1 MASAAALGT
10 RQYHGAHGR
19 AADKPIA
26 NVLDTLSAPSNDT
39 APDQPDSLAHNAS
52 SPPPPPPLLYDLI
65 RVHEWVPGPAAAATS
80 ATPAPWLPVWC
91 PATASVAVLA
101 DDSIELVRV
110 WDHAQDANT
119 AAATP
124 QPYPWVA
131 PAASPFRHAP
141 LDRRGAWSPDGHVLA
156 VALATGTALLFAD
169 VGSTL
174 AQVLELRPAKTAP
187 SPDPLVFVH
196 VARAPDDSRAPYHVL
211 TVSRAGR
218 VRLVAVDVPTHVLA
232 LVSDETPVWSPD
244 NAASRLP
251 DGMAVS
257 VVAQWDAAPY
267 LAAVH
272 DAAWHAHA
280 STLYLTGKLHDD
292 DQSTRAPV
300 PLLAL
305 RLVPDRGGFDLHPD
319 VPTPTAPRT
328 AGQNRLLRAVSSLA
342 TGLVGRS
349 APPIQSGSENSRESV
364 QISLWLPPGDDT
376 TLEDA
381 RILLRDSHGHLRIV
395 DGHGTH
401 IDRYDAGFLKLVHHG
416 HPVAH
421 ASWWDRPTAP
431 SADDDHDDLST
442 RTRGPSIVTTSTAG
456 LVMVHSF
463 PEWTPVSDAEQFNVP
478 VLLSH
483 VAGGRSCLLDC
494 ELTWPRTALATRPPP
509 PQRSLVTRALRSVT
523 NTFLW
528 HFDDDD
534 ETQAAQQGPA
544 GPNRKWTLW
553 DWRPLTA
560 AEMLVRKLTVDRDYQ
575 GALDMARAHGMATDV
590 VYQTQWLHLQEREQ
604 QQGDHAAITP
614 ESVTAI
620 LGQVTDTI
628 WVLRACAETVPRDPT
643 AARALLVHGL
653 QLTEAIADAVRR
665 AAAGESA
672 ATEPDLAV
680 MVEFRLTL
688 LRLLDRL
695 ELFTRIHLPS
705 ATDRHLHHPAYIRLR
720 TQNLVHV
727 AIEYARA
734 GHVAAVA
741 TLLAVLTPLAA
752 FRLRLC
758 AELPAFLDPD
768 LYASLLPGH
777 AAAPDAAKVHHWR
790 SADWCEAAD
799 IARWVGWTHDWDS
812 AAALRDP
819 PAASLADWFAARARR
834 IEAET
839 GCADT
844 ALRVLDLAAERGV
857 VGVETLRTRMRQFAW
872 LVYACG
878 TADWSA
884 FSLAEFESAAPE
896 HVLKRVVD
904 RAVAVVGVA
913 EEVGENAWLQ
923 ACIGEFLVPFVDA
936 RRAHVALLNVLAPW
950 FESRPQLVLAV
961 LAADDVWWGNN
972 GLAARDGDEET
983 DDLDVQFAH
992 KVLGMAYAVA
1002 TVDDAWIDFL
1012 GQLFEQ
1018 LPNLND
1024 DEDDDVPPPTP
1035 TPKLHRRRAAWR
1047 AIQTFEAHIT
1057 AAETFAHVG
1066 LYLSPRALDAISRGT
1081 AATEPRD
1088 QHALLRELFR
1098 LAPATAP
1105 ATVEWVFDAI
1115 HDLLEM
1121 RFFHM
1126 PREDV
1131 YAAALRYALGGLNAK
1146 YAVMAAD
1153 MVGRGE
1159 VVTRAVAEV
1168 AGVMADRGK
1177 FGDAVECLSLIPFV
1191 NVDAD
1196 LAHFS
1201 ALKLL
1206 HANRV
1211 PNLSRHL
1218 ARDELLARAV
1228 AADVP
1233 RDVLVAAGRHLGYSP
1248 IQVACMLLQHAPN
1261 SRAAAALADGL
1272 IRQVTS
1278 ATDPIDP
1285 VTLALVCTT
1294 LMDAAR
1300 RVPDQAPALVRF
1312 CVDHAPADQL
1322 PAVLDRWREMQR
1334 ATHPPPAA
1342 AQKATIVEKR
1352 IAPIYVEPSR
1362 ATRADM
1368 DAWLATPPITPSATT
1383 PETQFRTAR
1392 SLHAA
1397 LAVVPQC
1404 DPARVDAQC
1413 HPLVLY
1419 AVGKQALRDA
1429 VPTDVRATD
1438 IVDSGMAVADELT
1451 VLAGRVPDHAVAIA
1465 REMEALEHQAVRH
1478 RLSQV
1483 PNVDVERFLGS
1494 REYQG
1499 RVVGELM
1506 RDGEWE
1512 LVQVLAEH
1520 VQLGS
1525 AELVG
1530 VWVRA
1535 NAEIGEPVHDRP
1547 RAVATW
1553 VGKVK
1558 EAGEE
1563 KVAEVIR
1570 EIARVLEQDST
1581 TDHGHALVYDLYAQL
1596 CPVHA
1601 DQCRVRQ
1608 KVITTFLPLQLP
1620 GWSTPAAI
1628 HRYLAGS
1635 MEYFRAFFQLA
1646 VTSQATYT
1654 SLRSSIASLQ
1664 ELAVLPDLD
1673 RIAAGSTPLQMH
1685 QLISCLT
1692 AVRVHAVVKE
1702 DAALATPLPRSRVA
1716 TGHGSPTQAEGSPRL
1731 RSFFGLGSPTMPF
1744 ASLHS
1749 TAPAPVDPLLQI
1761 VTLLRDVDL
1770 SDLALFHDDLVAHLC
1785 RRLTVARLDTVE
1797 SVVRAMDAAFPARQS
1812 DWSFLWRAAGTLRS
1826 VQAMGVRACSFM
1838 DHVTTDPPTLA
1849 VQQLLLQGV
1858 AVANIESTYTDL
1870 ATVYTAATPY
1880 VAPRA
1885 ADARPPPPP
1894 FSSALEASLRTI
1906 LMSGSDVAPLV
1917 AAMTRAPAPA
1927 TRLFMHV
1934 VAEVAPQ
1941 LAAPLADMLD
1951 DAELKC
1957 QVLAA
1962 AALTGIGTAA
1972 FDLDLDAIHE
1982 RWVAQCAEA
1991 RSPGPHEERVACVCA
2006 WHVATEVPVS
2016 VWVREAE
2023 WVQSVPV
2030 SWVVAFRAQVG
2041 ELSLETEGAMLA
2053 QIVSTP
2059 HRVAFCLASTHP
2071 ESLQHGI
2078 SLLTPLPRDDDEN
2091 DDGSDVSAFDLSP
2104 FASVLPLVR
2113 ARRDLAPLAA
2123 RWPTWNLHVP
2133 SAPLVT
2139 EHLQLHP
2146 LLLVQALV
2154 GQIGLD
2160 RRARPPRP
2168 AWSGLRLQM
2177 SDGDLWALVE
2187 SRYA

>member
-1 MASAAALGT
+1 MANAAVLGT
-10 RQYHGAHGR
+10 LQYHGAHGR
-19 AADKPIA
+19 VADKPVA
-26 NVLDTLSAPSNDT
+26 NVLDNLSAPSSDP
-39 APDQPDSLAHNAS
+39 APDQADTLVLDAS
-52 SPPPPPPLLYDLI
+52 SPPRPPPLLYDLI
-65 RVHEWVPGPAAAATS
+65 RVHEWAPDPAAAATP

-91 PATASVAVLA
+91 PSTASVAVLA

-110 WDHAQDANT
+110 WDHAQDAT
-119 AAATP
+119 VAATP
-124 QPYPWVA
+124 QPEPWVA
-131 PAASPFRHAP
+131 PEASPFRHAP

-156 VALATGTALLFAD
+156 VALATGTVLLFAD
-169 VGSTL
+169 VGSTIV
-174 AQVLELRPAKTAP
+174 QVLELRPAKTAP
-187 SPDPLVFVH
+187 SADPLVFVH
-196 VARAPDDSRAPYHVL
+196 VARAADDSRAPYHAL
-211 TVSRAGR
+211 TVSRAGH
-218 VRLVAVDVPTHVLA
+218 VRLVAVDVPARVLA
-232 LVSDETPVWSPD
+232 IVGNKSPVWSPD
-244 NAASRLP
+244 GATSCLP
-251 DGMAVS
+251 DGMTVS
-257 VVAQWDAAPY
+257 LVAQWDAAPY
-267 LAAVH
+267 LAGVH
-272 DAAWHAHA
+272 DAAWHAQAH
-280 STLYLTGKLHDD
+280 TLYLTGKLHDD

-305 RLVPDRGGFDLHPD
+305 RLVLDDGGFDLHPD
-319 VPTPTAPRT
+319 APLPTAPRT
-328 AGQNRLLRAVSSLA
+328 AGQIWLLRAVSSLA
-342 TGLVGRS
+342 TGLAGRS
-349 APPIQSGSENSRESV
+349 APPAQSGSENSREGL
-364 QISLWLPPGDDT
+364 QLSLWSPPSDT
-376 TLEDA
+376 ATLEDA

-421 ASWWDRPTAP
+421 AAWWDRPTAP
-431 SADDDHDDLST
+431 SADDDNDELS
-442 RTRGPSIVTTSTAG
+442 RTCGPSIVTTSTAG

-494 ELTWPRTALATRPPP
+494 ELTWPRTALATRPPL

-534 ETQAAQQGPA
+534 ETQATQQGPA
-544 GPNRKWTLW
+544 GPNRMWTLW

-575 GALDMARAHGMATDV
+575 GALDMARAHGMTTDV

-604 QQGDHAAITP
+604 QPDDQAVITP
-614 ESVTAI
+614 ESVTTI

-653 QLTEAIADAVRR
+653 QLTESTADAVRR
-665 AAAGESA
+665 AAAESA
-672 ATEPDLAV
+672 IEPDLAV
-680 MVEFRLTL
+680 LVEFRLTL

-734 GHVAAVA
+734 GHVAAVG
-741 TLLAVLTPLAA
+741 TLLAVLTPLSA
-752 FRLRLC
+752 FRLHLC

-768 LYASLLPGH
+768 LYASLLPGYS
-777 AAAPDAAKVHHWR
+777 ATPDTAKVHHWR
-790 SADWCEAAD
+790 SPDWCEAAD
-799 IARWVGWTHDWDS
+799 ITRWVGWTHDWDS

-819 PAASLADWFAARARR
+819 PAAPLADWFAARARR

-844 ALRVLDLAAERGV
+844 ALRVLDLAVERGV
-857 VGVETLRTRMRQFAW
+857 AGVEELRFTMRQFAW

-878 TADWSA
+878 TAEWSA
-884 FSLAEFESAAPE
+884 FSLAEFESVAPE
-896 HVLKRVVD
+896 HVLRRVVD
-904 RAVAVVGVA
+904 RAVAVVGAA
-913 EEVGENAWLQ
+913 EEVAENAWLQ
-923 ACIGEFLVPFVDA
+923 ACIDEFLVPFVDA
-936 RRAHVALLNVLAPW
+936 RCAHVALLTVLAPL
-950 FESRPQLVLAV
+950 FEARPQLVLAV
-961 LAADDVWWGNN
+961 LAADDIWWGNN
-972 GLAARDGDEET
+972 GLAAKDGGEEK
-983 DDLDVQFAH
+983 DDLDVQFTH

-1002 TVDDAWIDFL
+1002 AVDDAWIDHL

-1024 DEDDDVPPPTP
+1024 DDDDDEEVPPPTP
-1035 TPKLHRRRAAWR
+1035 TPKLHRRLAAWR

-1081 AATEPRD
+1081 AVAEPRD

-1098 LAPATAP
+1098 RASATTP

-1115 HDLLEM
+1115 HDLLEL

-1126 PREDV
+1126 PKEDV
-1131 YAAALRYALGGLNAK
+1131 YAAALRYALGGMNAK

-1153 MVGRGE
+1153 LVGRGP
-1159 VVTRAVAEV
+1159 VVTKAVAEV
-1168 AGVMADRGK
+1168 AGEMADRGR

-1196 LAHFS
+1196 LARFS

-1211 PNLSRHL
+1211 PHLSRHL
-1218 ARDELLARAV
+1218 ARGELLARAV
-1228 AADVP
+1228 TADVP
-1233 RDVLVAAGRHLGYSP
+1233 RGVLVAAGRHLGYSP
-1248 IQVACMLLQHAPN
+1248 IEVACVLLQHAPV
-1261 SRAAAALADGL
+1261 SRAAAALADSL
-1272 IRQVTS
+1272 IRQVATS
-1278 ATDPIDP
+1278 IDPIEP
-1285 VTLALVCTT
+1285 ATLAFVCRT

-1300 RVPDQAPALVRF
+1300 RVPDQAASLVRF

-1334 ATHPPPAA
+1334 DTHPSPAA
-1342 AQKATIVEKR
+1342 AHDADIVEKR
-1352 IAPIYVEPSR
+1352 VAPIYVDASR

-1368 DAWLATPPITPSATT
+1368 DAWLATPPITPAAT
-1383 PETQFRTAR
+1383 PEAQFRTAR

-1404 DPARVDAQC
+1404 DPARIDAQC
-1413 HPLVLY
+1413 HALVLY

-1429 VPTDVRATD
+1429 VPDVSATD
-1438 IVDSGMAVADELT
+1438 IVDSGMAVADELA

-1465 REMEALEHQAVRH
+1465 REMEALEQQAVRY
-1478 RLSQV
+1478 RLAQV

-1525 AELVG
+1525 AELVA

-1535 NAEIGEPVHDRP
+1535 NAEVPEMAHDRP
-1547 RAVATW
+1547 RAVVTW

-1558 EAGEE
+1558 EGGVE
-1563 KVAEVIR
+1563 KVAEVVK
-1570 EIARVLEQDST
+1570 EMAKVLELDST
-1581 TDHGHALVYDLYAQL
+1581 TVHGHALVYDLYAQL
-1596 CPVHA
+1596 CPAHA

-1646 VTSQATYT
+1646 VTSQITYT
-1654 SLRSSIASLQ
+1654 SLRDAIASLQ
-1664 ELAVLPDLD
+1664 DLAVLPDLD
-1673 RIAAGSTPLQMH
+1673 HVAAGSTPVRLR
-1685 QLISCLT
+1685 QLVSCLT

-1702 DAALATPLPRSRVA
+1702 DAPLATPLPRSRAA

-1731 RSFFGLGSPTMPF
+1731 RSFFGLGSPTLPF
-1744 ASLHS
+1744 ASLQS
-1749 TAPAPVDPLLQI
+1749 TTTPAPTDPLLQI
-1761 VTLLRDVDL
+1761 VTLLRDVDP

-1785 RRLTVARLDTVE
+1785 RRLTVTRLDTVE

-1858 AVANIESTYTDL
+1858 AVASIESTYTDL

-1885 ADARPPPPP
+1885 ADARPPPSP
-1894 FSSALEASLRTI
+1894 FAAALEASLCTI

-1982 RWVAQCAEA
+1982 RWVAQCAQA

-2006 WHVATEVPVS
+2006 WHTVTEVPVS
-2016 VWVREAE
+2016 VWVREVV

-2030 SWVVAFRAQVG
+2030 SWVVAFRAQLG
-2041 ELSLETEGAMLA
+2041 ELSLETEEALLA
-2053 QIVSTP
+2053 QLVSTP

-2071 ESLQHGI
+2071 EILHYGI
-2078 SLLTPLPRDDDEN
+2078 SLLTPLPRDEDDSDNGN
-2091 DDGSDVSAFDLSP
+2091 DTNEINLTP
-2104 FASVLPLVR
+2104 FAAVLPLIR
-2113 ARRDLAPLAA
+2113 ARRDLAPLAE

-2146 LLLVQALV
+2146 LLLAQALV
-2154 GQIGLD
+2154 GQIRLD
-2160 RRARPPRP
+2160 RRSRPPRP

>member
-1 MASAAALGT
+1 MTSAAALGT
-10 RQYHGAHGR
+10 LQYHGAHGR
-19 AADKPIA
+19 ADKPVA
-26 NVLDTLSAPSNDT
+26 NVLDTLSAPSSD
-39 APDQPDSLAHNAS
+39 AVPDQADTLADDAS

-65 RVHEWVPGPAAAATS
+65 RVHEWVPGPTSAATP

-91 PATASVAVLA
+91 PSTASVAVLA

-110 WDHAQDANT
+110 WDHVQDTNT

-124 QPYPWVA
+124 QPDPWVA
-131 PAASPFRHAP
+131 PAASPFRNAP
-141 LDRRGAWSPDGHVLA
+141 LDRRGAWSPDGHILA
-156 VALATGTALLFAD
+156 VALATGTVLLFAD

-174 AQVLELRPAKTAP
+174 VQVLELRPAKTAP
-187 SPDPLVFVH
+187 SPDPFVFVH
-196 VARAPDDSRAPYHVL
+196 VARAADDSRAPYHVL

-218 VRLVAVDVPTHVLA
+218 TRLVAVDVPARVLA
-232 LVSDETPVWSPD
+232 SLVSDETPSWSPD
-244 NAASRLP
+244 DATPRLA

-257 VVAQWDAAPY
+257 LVAQWDAAPY
-267 LAAVH
+267 LVAVH
-272 DAAWHAHA
+272 DAAWHAQA
-280 STLYLTGKLHDD
+280 QTLYLTGKLHDD

-305 RLVPDRGGFDLHPD
+305 RLVLDDGGFDVHPD

-349 APPIQSGSENSRESV
+349 ALSAPGSENSREGV
-364 QISLWLPPGDDT
+364 QISFWSPPGDDT
-376 TLEDA
+376 TLEDV

-421 ASWWDRPTAP
+421 AAWWDRPTAP
-431 SADDDHDDLST
+431 SADEDDDLA
-442 RTRGPSIVTTSTAG
+442 RTRAPSIVTASTAG
-456 LVMVHSF
+456 LVMVHSY

-494 ELTWPRTALATRPPP
+494 ELTWPRTALATRPAP

-534 ETQAAQQGPA
+534 ETQAAQQGPV

-575 GALDMARAHGMATDV
+575 GALDMARAHGMTTDV

-604 QQGDHAAITP
+604 QPGDQAAITP
-614 ESVTAI
+614 ESVTTI

-653 QLTEAIADAVRR
+653 QLTESTADAVRR
-665 AAAGESA
+665 AAAES

-680 MVEFRLTL
+680 LVEFRLTL

-727 AIEYARA
+727 AIE
-734 GHVAAVA
+734 
-741 TLLAVLTPLAA
+741 
-752 FRLRLC
+752 
-758 AELPAFLDPD
+758 
-768 LYASLLPGH
+768 
-777 AAAPDAAKVHHWR
+777 
-790 SADWCEAAD
+790 
-799 IARWVGWTHDWDS
+799 
-812 AAALRDP
+812 
-819 PAASLADWFAARARR
+819 R

-844 ALRVLDLAAERGV
+844 ALRVLDLAVERGV
-857 VGVETLRTRMRQFAW
+857 AGVEELRFTMRQFAW

-878 TADWSA
+878 TTEWSA

-904 RAVAVVGVA
+904 RAVAVVGAA
-913 EEVGENAWLQ
+913 EEVAENAWLQ
-923 ACIGEFLVPFVDA
+923 ASIDEFLVPFVDA

-950 FESRPQLVLAV
+950 FETRPQLVLAV
-961 LAADDVWWGNN
+961 LAADDIWWGNN
-972 GLAARDGDEET
+972 GLAMKDGDEET
-983 DDLDVQFAH
+983 DDLDVKFTHQ
-992 KVLGMAYAVA
+992 VLGMAYAVPS
-1002 TVDDAWIDFL
+1002 VDDTWIDLL

-1018 LPNLND
+1018 LPNLSDDDD
-1024 DEDDDVPPPTP
+1024 DENNAPPPTPTP

-1081 AATEPRD
+1081 AVAEPRD

-1098 LAPATAP
+1098 RAPATAP

-1126 PREDV
+1126 PKEDV

-1159 VVTRAVAEV
+1159 TVTRAVAEV
-1168 AGVMADRGK
+1168 AGEMADRGR
-1177 FGDAVECLSLIPFV
+1177 FGDAVECLALIPFV

-1196 LAHFS
+1196 LAHCS

-1206 HANRV
+1206 HSNRV

-1233 RDVLVAAGRHLGYSP
+1233 RDVLVVAGRHLGYSP
-1248 IQVACMLLQHAPN
+1248 IQVSCVLLQHAPTP
-1261 SRAAAALADGL
+1261 RAAAALADSL

-1278 ATDPIDP
+1278 SADPIDP
-1285 VTLALVCTT
+1285 AILALVCTT

-1300 RVPDQAPALVRF
+1300 RVPDQAASLVRF

-1334 ATHPPPAA
+1334 DTHPPPAA
-1342 AQKATIVEKR
+1342 VAQEAVIVEKR
-1352 IAPIYVEPSR
+1352 VAPIYVDPAR
-1362 ATRADM
+1362 ATLADM
-1368 DAWLATPPITPSATT
+1368 DAWLATPPITASATT
-1383 PETQFRTAR
+1383 PEAQFRAAR

-1404 DPARVDAQC
+1404 DPARIDAQC
-1413 HPLVLY
+1413 HALVLY
-1419 AVGKQALRDA
+1419 AVGKQTLRDA
-1429 VPTDVRATD
+1429 VPDVRAAD
-1438 IVDSGMAVADELT
+1438 IVDSGVTAANELAA
-1451 VLAGRVPDHAVAIA
+1451 LAGRLPDHAVAIA
-1465 REMEALEHQAVRH
+1465 HEMEALEHQAVRH
-1478 RLSQV
+1478 RLAQV
-1483 PNVDVERFLGS
+1483 PSVDVERFLGS
-1494 REYQG
+1494 REYQE
-1499 RVVGELM
+1499 RVVGKLM

-1520 VQLGS
+1520 VQMRDV
-1525 AELVG
+1525 ELVG
-1530 VWVRA
+1530 TWVRA
-1535 NAEIGEPVHDRP
+1535 NTEVPESVHDRP

-1553 VGKVK
+1553 VGNVK
-1558 EAGEE
+1558 EGGEE
-1563 KVAEVIR
+1563 KVAEVVR
-1570 EIARVLEQDST
+1570 EMARVLEQDST
-1581 TDHGHALVYDLYAQL
+1581 TVHGHALVYDLYAQL
-1596 CPVHA
+1596 CPAHA

-1608 KVITTFLPLQLP
+1608 NIITTFLPLQLP

-1646 VTSQATYT
+1646 VASQATYT
-1654 SLRSSIASLQ
+1654 SLRSAIASLQ
-1664 ELAVLPDLD
+1664 DLAVLSDLD
-1673 RIAAGSTPLQMH
+1673 RVVAGCTPVQMH
-1685 QLISCLT
+1685 QLVSCLT
-1692 AVRVHAVVKE
+1692 AVRIHAVIKE
-1702 DAALATPLPRSRVA
+1702 DAALGTLLPRSRVA

-1731 RSFFGLGSPTMPF
+1731 RSFFGLGSPTLPF

-1761 VTLLRDVDL
+1761 VTLIRDVDS

-1797 SVVRAMDAAFPARQS
+1797 SVMRAMDAAFPDRQS
-1812 DWSFLWRAAGTLRS
+1812 HWSFLWRAAGTLRS
-1826 VQAMGVRACSFM
+1826 VQSLGVRACSFM

-1858 AVANIESTYTDL
+1858 AVSAIESAYADL
-1870 ATVYTAATPY
+1870 ATVYTAATLY

-1894 FSSALEASLRTI
+1894 FATALEASLRTI

-1982 RWVAQCAEA
+1982 RWVEQCAEA

-2006 WHVATEVPVS
+2006 WHAVTEVPVN
-2016 VWVREAE
+2016 VWVREAV
-2023 WVQSVPV
+2023 WMQSVPV

-2041 ELSLETEGAMLA
+2041 ELSLETEEAMLA
-2053 QIVSTP
+2053 RLDSTP
-2059 HRVAFCLASTHP
+2059 YRVAFCLASTHL
-2071 ESLQHGI
+2071 EILHRGI
-2078 SLLTPLPRDDDEN
+2078 SVLTPLPRNDDEN
-2091 DDGSDVSAFDLSP
+2091 GDVNGVSAIDLST
-2104 FASVLPLVR
+2104 FAAVLPLIR

-2123 RWPTWNLHVP
+2123 RWPTWNVHVP

-2146 LLLVQALV
+2146 LLLAQALV
-2154 GQIGLD
+2154 GKIRLD
-2160 RRARPPRP
+2160 RRPRPPRP
-2168 AWSGLRLQM
+2168 AWHGLRLQM
-2177 SDGDLWALVE
+2177 SECDLWALVE

>member
-1 MASAAALGT
+1 MTSAAALGML
-10 RQYHGAHGR
+10 QYHGAHGR
-19 AADKPIA
+19 ADKPIA
-26 NVLDTLSAPSNDT
+26 NVLDTLSVLSNDT
-39 APDQPDSLAHNAS
+39 APDQADALARDAA

-65 RVHEWVPGPAAAATS
+65 RVQEWVPGPTSAATL

-91 PATASVAVLA
+91 PSTASVAVLA

-110 WDHAQDANT
+110 WDHAQDTNA

-124 QPYPWVA
+124 QPDPWVS

-141 LDRRGAWSPDGHVLA
+141 LDRRGAWSRDGHVLA
-156 VALATGTALLFAD
+156 VALATGTVLLFAD

-174 AQVLELRPAKTAP
+174 VQVLELCPAKITP
-187 SPDPLVFVH
+187 SLDPLAFVH
-196 VARAPDDSRAPYHVL
+196 VARASDDARAPFHVL

-218 VRLVAVDVPTHVLA
+218 VRLVAVDVPARILA
-232 LVSDETPVWSPD
+232 SLVSDETPLWSPD
-244 NAASRLP
+244 DTMSSLP
-251 DGMAVS
+251 DGMSVS
-257 VVAQWDAAPY
+257 VAAQWDAAPY
-267 LAAVH
+267 LATVH

-280 STLYLTGKLHDD
+280 SMLYLTGRLHDD

-305 RLVPDRGGFDLHPD
+305 RLELDRGCFDVHPD

-349 APPIQSGSENSRESV
+349 APQAPPGSENSREGV
-364 QISLWLPPGDDT
+364 QISLWSTPGDAA

-421 ASWWDRPTAP
+421 AAWWDRPTAP
-431 SADDDHDDLST
+431 SADDDEDDLSP
-442 RTRGPSIVTTSTAG
+442 RTRGPSIVTVSTAG

-494 ELTWPRTALATRPPP
+494 ELTWPRTAIATRAAP

-534 ETQAAQQGPA
+534 EVQAAQQGPV

-604 QQGDHAAITP
+604 QQQGDHAAAITP
-614 ESVTAI
+614 ASVTAI

-653 QLTEAIADAVRR
+653 QLTESMADAVRR
-665 AAAGESA
+665 AAAES

-680 MVEFRLTL
+680 LVEFRLTL

-705 ATDRHLHHPAYIRLR
+705 TTDRHLHHPAYIRLR
-720 TQNLVHV
+720 SQNLVHV

-734 GHVAAVA
+734 GHVAAVG

-768 LYASLLPGH
+768 LYASLLPGQS
-777 AAAPDAAKVHHWR
+777 AAAKVHHWR
-790 SADWCEAAD
+790 SNDWCEAAE
-799 IARWVGWTHDWDS
+799 ITRWVGWMHDWD
-812 AAALRDP
+812 AAASLRDP
-819 PAASLADWFAARARR
+819 PAASLADWFAQRARR

-844 ALRVLDLAAERGV
+844 ALRVLDLAVDRGIAE
-857 VGVETLRTRMRQFAW
+857 VEALRVTMRQFAW

-878 TADWSA
+878 TADWSS

-896 HVLKRVVD
+896 HVLKRVID
-904 RAVAVVGVA
+904 RAVAVVSVDGA
-913 EEVGENAWLQ
+913 EVGENAWLL
-923 ACIGEFLVPFVDA
+923 ACINEFLVPFVDA
-936 RRAHVALLNVLAPW
+936 RRAHVALLSVLAPW

-961 LAADDVWWGNN
+961 LAADDIWWGNN
-972 GLAARDGDEET
+972 GLAAKGGDEET

-1002 TVDDAWIDFL
+1002 AVDDAWIDLL

-1024 DEDDDVPPPTP
+1024 DEDEKVPPTP
-1035 TPKLHRRRAAWR
+1035 TPKLHRRRAAWH
-1047 AIQTFEAHIT
+1047 AIQTFEAYIT

-1066 LYLSPRALDAISRGT
+1066 LYLSPSAFDAISRGT
-1081 AATEPRD
+1081 AAAEPRD
-1088 QHALLRELFR
+1088 QRALLRELFR
-1098 LAPATAP
+1098 RAPATAP

-1126 PREDV
+1126 PKEDV

-1146 YAVMAAD
+1146 FAVMAAD

-1168 AGVMADRGK
+1168 AGEMADQGK

-1196 LAHFS
+1196 LAHYS

-1206 HANRV
+1206 HAHRV

-1218 ARDELLARAV
+1218 TRDELLARAV
-1228 AADVP
+1228 AADVS
-1233 RDVLVAAGRHLGYSP
+1233 RDVLVAAGCHFGYSP
-1248 IQVACMLLQHAPN
+1248 IKVSCVLLQHTPN
-1261 SRAAAALADGL
+1261 SRAAATLADSL
-1272 IRQVTS
+1272 IRQVTT
-1278 ATDPIDP
+1278 AAELVDPA
-1285 VTLALVCTT
+1285 TLALVCTT

-1300 RVPDQAPALVRF
+1300 RVPDQAASLVRF

-1334 ATHPPPAA
+1334 DTRPPPPAA
-1342 AQKATIVEKR
+1342 AHDAVIVEKR
-1352 IAPIYVEPSR
+1352 VAPIYVDLAR

-1368 DAWLATPPITPSATT
+1368 DAWLTTPPITPIPAST
-1383 PETQFRTAR
+1383 PEAQFRTAR

-1404 DPARVDAQC
+1404 DPARVDAQF
-1413 HPLVLY
+1413 HALVLY
-1419 AVGKQALRDA
+1419 AVGKQALRGA
-1429 VPTDVRATD
+1429 VPTDVKATD
-1438 IVDSGMAVADELT
+1438 IVDSGMPVADELA

-1478 RLSQV
+1478 RLAQIPS
-1483 PNVDVERFLGS
+1483 VDVERFLGS
-1494 REYQG
+1494 KEYQG

-1506 RDGEWE
+1506 RNGEWE

-1530 VWVRA
+1530 TWVRA
-1535 NAEIGEPVHDRP
+1535 NAEAGEAVHDRP

-1558 EAGEE
+1558 EGGEE
-1563 KVAEVIR
+1563 RVAEVVR
-1570 EIARVLEQDST
+1570 EMARVLEQDST
-1581 TDHGHALVYDLYAQL
+1581 TVYGHALVYDLYAQL
-1596 CPVHA
+1596 CPAHVE
-1601 DQCRVRQ
+1601 QCRVRQ
-1608 KVITTFLPLQLP
+1608 KVIATFLPLQLP

-1646 VTSQATYT
+1646 VTSQTTYT
-1654 SLRSSIASLQ
+1654 SLRGAIASLQ
-1664 ELAVLPDLD
+1664 DLEVLPDLD
-1673 RIAAGSTPLQMH
+1673 RVAPGSTLVQMH
-1685 QLISCLT
+1685 RLVSCLS
-1692 AVRVHAVVKE
+1692 AVRVHAVIKE

-1731 RSFFGLGSPTMPF
+1731 RSFFGLGSPTLPF

-1749 TAPAPVDPLLQI
+1749 TAPAPADPLLQI

-1785 RRLTVARLDTVE
+1785 RRLTVARLDTIE
-1797 SVVRAMDAAFPARQS
+1797 SAVRAMDAAFPARQS
-1812 DWSFLWRAAGTLRS
+1812 NWSFLWRAAGILRS
-1826 VQAMGVRACSFM
+1826 VQSLGVRSCSFM

-1858 AVANIESTYTDL
+1858 AVASIECTYADL
-1870 ATVYTAATPY
+1870 VTVYTAATPY

-1894 FSSALEASLRTI
+1894 FAAALEASLRTI

-1917 AAMTRAPAPA
+1917 AAMTRAPASA

-1941 LAAPLADMLD
+1941 MAAPLADMLD
-1951 DAELKC
+1951 DTKLKC

-2006 WHVATEVPVS
+2006 WHAVTEVPVN

-2030 SWVVAFRAQVG
+2030 PWVVAFRAQVG
-2041 ELSLETEGAMLA
+2041 ELSLETEEAMLTHLD
-2053 QIVSTP
+2053 STP
-2059 HRVAFCLASTHP
+2059 HRVAFCLASTHL
-2071 ESLQHGI
+2071 EILHHGI
-2078 SLLTPLPRDDDEN
+2078 SLLTPLPRDDD
-2091 DDGSDVSAFDLSP
+2091 DGDSYVDVVDLSP
-2104 FASVLPLVR
+2104 FVAALPLVR
-2113 ARRDLAPLAA
+2113 ARRDLASLAA
-2123 RWPTWNLHVP
+2123 RWPTWNVHVP

-2146 LLLVQALV
+2146 LLLAQALV
-2154 GQIGLD
+2154 GQIRLD
-2160 RRARPPRP
+2160 RCARPPRP
-2168 AWSGLRLQM
+2168 AWSRLRLQM
-2177 SDGDLWALVE
+2177 SDGDLCALVE
-2187 SRYA
+2187 SRYGSR